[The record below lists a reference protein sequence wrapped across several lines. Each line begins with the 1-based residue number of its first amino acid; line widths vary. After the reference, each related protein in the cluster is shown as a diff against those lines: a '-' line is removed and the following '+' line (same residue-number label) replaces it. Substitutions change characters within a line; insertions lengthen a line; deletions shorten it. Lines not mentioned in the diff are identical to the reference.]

1 MTAISTMTAS
11 KTHRCEDVEDCE
23 GLEVILAGV
32 SGAATVGEINV
43 GSESGSANKV
53 EPSSRQKFN
62 ESSLYLLL
70 HCGHRFI
77 ETWIRVRAKDTVS
90 YGSRTG
96 M

>member
-1 MTAISTMTAS
+1 MTNS

-23 GLEVILAGV
+23 GLAVILAGV

-43 GSESGSANKV
+43 GSESGSANRV

-62 ESSLYLLL
+62 ESSLYLLR

-77 ETWIRVRAKDTVS
+77 ESWLGVVAKDTVS
-90 YGSRTG
+90 YGRRKGT
-96 M
+96 